1 MIIRRDVNLRPK
13 LDERVFFTAKQRL
26 LNYIDFRSEFLS
38 LLAIAWDGF
47 SKDKLTM
54 VAMADW

>member
-38 LLAIAWDGF
+38 LLAIAWDGLV
-47 SKDKLTM
+47 STN
-54 VAMADW
+54 